1 MVCGSTTGSV
11 AIDAAGL
18 APSGRLPVTG
28 ARIAG
33 VLLAIAATVIGAIGA
48 RGALEPLLLGLALLG
63 GAGMS
68 MQSAANGR
76 LGRATGEPFVAS
88 FTNSSLGLAALAIVA
103 AITLATH
110 DVGALPANPALY
122 LGGLLGA
129 FVVVVSLTA
138 VQTLGVLRLGLA
150 TVAGQTAG
158 ALVIDLAAPAP
169 GEVVTAGT
177 VIGVRADARRRR
189 GQRPRPPRPLSARPV
204 RAHGYGLAV
213 LELRVYGESGAL
225 ADAGRELERDGRVRH
240 VALAPALDAG
250 SGVLTGVVQPDAADI
265 VLRRLA
271 ERGIAPRDM
280 SISRSDDIGLGS
292 AGPQAALIWAD
303 VLGQAGRY
311 ARLVGRYLVFMV
323 AAGVIAGFGVIELN
337 QILIVGAMAVSPD
350 ALPIA
355 ATAIGIVAGRGRA
368 RRARTGHPDARAVR
382 GGDGRVRREP
392 RARPHR
398 RAAASTSRSA
408 RPRSPASRRSTRRRS
423 AWPWPRGWPG
433 CWPSRRARAPAS
445 ASRSR

>member
-1 MVCGSTTGSV
+1 LSATVARPRGPAALLATPARAVAVTFVAGGTISLQSYLNGRLGRQLDSATVASTINNLVAMLAALAVVLATGAIPRAIARLRALGRPPWWQFTGGLFGAALVLISTAAAPQVGVALLTVAVVCGSTTGSV

-18 APSGRLPVTG
+18 APSGRLAVTG

-158 ALVIDLAAPAP
+158 ALVIDLVAPAP

-177 VIGVRADARRRR
+177 VIGV
-189 GQRPRPPRPLSARPV
+189 
-204 RAHGYGLAV
+204 
-213 LELRVYGESGAL
+213 
-225 ADAGRELERDGRVRH
+225 
-240 VALAPALDAG
+240 
-250 SGVLTGVVQPDAADI
+250 VLTLVAVV
-265 VLRRLA
+265 
-271 ERGIAPRDM
+271 
-280 SISRSDDIGLGS
+280 
-292 AGPQAALIWAD
+292 
-303 VLGQAGRY
+303 
-311 ARLVGRYLVFMV
+311 
-323 AAGVIAGFGVIELN
+323 
-337 QILIVGAMAVSPD
+337 VS
-350 ALPIA
+350 
-355 ATAIGIVAGRGRA
+355 GRGRPA
-368 RRARTGHPDARAVR
+368 R
-382 GGDGRVRREP
+382 
-392 RARPHR
+392 
-398 RAAASTSRSA
+398 
-408 RPRSPASRRSTRRRS
+408 
-423 AWPWPRGWPG
+423 
-433 CWPSRRARAPAS
+433 
-445 ASRSR
+445 

>member
-18 APSGRLPVTG
+18 APSGRLAVTG

-158 ALVIDLAAPAP
+158 ALVIDLVAPAP

-177 VIGVRADARRRR
+177 VIGV
-189 GQRPRPPRPLSARPV
+189 
-204 RAHGYGLAV
+204 
-213 LELRVYGESGAL
+213 
-225 ADAGRELERDGRVRH
+225 
-240 VALAPALDAG
+240 
-250 SGVLTGVVQPDAADI
+250 VLTLVAVV
-265 VLRRLA
+265 
-271 ERGIAPRDM
+271 
-280 SISRSDDIGLGS
+280 
-292 AGPQAALIWAD
+292 
-303 VLGQAGRY
+303 
-311 ARLVGRYLVFMV
+311 
-323 AAGVIAGFGVIELN
+323 
-337 QILIVGAMAVSPD
+337 VS
-350 ALPIA
+350 
-355 ATAIGIVAGRGRA
+355 GRGRPA
-368 RRARTGHPDARAVR
+368 R
-382 GGDGRVRREP
+382 
-392 RARPHR
+392 
-398 RAAASTSRSA
+398 
-408 RPRSPASRRSTRRRS
+408 
-423 AWPWPRGWPG
+423 
-433 CWPSRRARAPAS
+433 
-445 ASRSR
+445 

>member
-1 MVCGSTTGSV
+1 MSATVARPRGPAALLATPARAVAVTFFAGGMISLQSYLNGRLGRQLDSATVASTINNLVAMLAALAVVLATGAIPRAIARLRALGRPPWWQFTGGLFGAALVLISTAAAPQVGVALLTVAVVCGSTTGSV

-18 APSGRLPVTG
+18 APSGRLAVTG

-158 ALVIDLAAPAP
+158 ALVIDLVAPAP

-177 VIGVRADARRRR
+177 VIGV
-189 GQRPRPPRPLSARPV
+189 
-204 RAHGYGLAV
+204 
-213 LELRVYGESGAL
+213 
-225 ADAGRELERDGRVRH
+225 
-240 VALAPALDAG
+240 
-250 SGVLTGVVQPDAADI
+250 VLTLVAVV
-265 VLRRLA
+265 
-271 ERGIAPRDM
+271 
-280 SISRSDDIGLGS
+280 
-292 AGPQAALIWAD
+292 
-303 VLGQAGRY
+303 
-311 ARLVGRYLVFMV
+311 
-323 AAGVIAGFGVIELN
+323 
-337 QILIVGAMAVSPD
+337 VS
-350 ALPIA
+350 
-355 ATAIGIVAGRGRA
+355 GRGR
-368 RRARTGHPDARAVR
+368 
-382 GGDGRVRREP
+382 
-392 RARPHR
+392 
-398 RAAASTSRSA
+398 
-408 RPRSPASRRSTRRRS
+408 PA
-423 AWPWPRGWPG
+423 G
-433 CWPSRRARAPAS
+433 
-445 ASRSR
+445 

>member
-1 MVCGSTTGSV
+1 MSTTVSRSRGPAALLATPARAVAVTFVAGSTISLQSYLNGRLGRQLDSATVASTINNLVAMLAALAVVLATGAIPRAIARLRALGRPPWWQFSGGLFGAALVLISTAAAPQVGVALLTVAVVCGSTTGSV

-18 APSGRLPVTG
+18 APAGRLPVTA

-63 GAGMS
+63 GAGMA

-88 FTNSSLGLAALAIVA
+88 LTNSSIGLAALALVA

-158 ALVIDLAAPAP
+158 ALVIDLVAPAP

-177 VIGVRADARRRR
+177 VIGV
-189 GQRPRPPRPLSARPV
+189 
-204 RAHGYGLAV
+204 
-213 LELRVYGESGAL
+213 
-225 ADAGRELERDGRVRH
+225 
-240 VALAPALDAG
+240 
-250 SGVLTGVVQPDAADI
+250 VLTLVAVV
-265 VLRRLA
+265 
-271 ERGIAPRDM
+271 
-280 SISRSDDIGLGS
+280 
-292 AGPQAALIWAD
+292 
-303 VLGQAGRY
+303 
-311 ARLVGRYLVFMV
+311 
-323 AAGVIAGFGVIELN
+323 
-337 QILIVGAMAVSPD
+337 VS
-350 ALPIA
+350 
-355 ATAIGIVAGRGRA
+355 GRGR
-368 RRARTGHPDARAVR
+368 RAR
-382 GGDGRVRREP
+382 
-392 RARPHR
+392 
-398 RAAASTSRSA
+398 
-408 RPRSPASRRSTRRRS
+408 
-423 AWPWPRGWPG
+423 
-433 CWPSRRARAPAS
+433 
-445 ASRSR
+445 

>member
-1 MVCGSTTGSV
+1 MSATVARPRGPAALLATPARAVAVTFVAGGMISLQSYLNGRLGRQLDSATVASTINNLVAMLAALAVVLATGAIPRAIARLRALGRPPWWQFTGGLFGAALVLISTAAAPQVGVALLTVAVVCGSTTGSV

-158 ALVIDLAAPAP
+158 ALVIDLVAPAP

-177 VIGVRADARRRR
+177 VIGV
-189 GQRPRPPRPLSARPV
+189 
-204 RAHGYGLAV
+204 
-213 LELRVYGESGAL
+213 
-225 ADAGRELERDGRVRH
+225 
-240 VALAPALDAG
+240 
-250 SGVLTGVVQPDAADI
+250 VLTLVAVV
-265 VLRRLA
+265 
-271 ERGIAPRDM
+271 
-280 SISRSDDIGLGS
+280 
-292 AGPQAALIWAD
+292 
-303 VLGQAGRY
+303 
-311 ARLVGRYLVFMV
+311 
-323 AAGVIAGFGVIELN
+323 
-337 QILIVGAMAVSPD
+337 VS
-350 ALPIA
+350 
-355 ATAIGIVAGRGRA
+355 GRGR
-368 RRARTGHPDARAVR
+368 RAR
-382 GGDGRVRREP
+382 
-392 RARPHR
+392 
-398 RAAASTSRSA
+398 
-408 RPRSPASRRSTRRRS
+408 
-423 AWPWPRGWPG
+423 
-433 CWPSRRARAPAS
+433 
-445 ASRSR
+445 

>member
-1 MVCGSTTGSV
+1 MSTTVSRSRGPAALLATPARAVALTFVAGSMISLQSYLNGRLGRQLDSATVASTINNLVAMLAALAVVLATGAIPRAIARLRALGRPPWWQFSGGLFGAALVLISTAAAPQVGVALLTVAVVCGSTTGSV

-18 APSGRLPVTG
+18 APAGRLPVTA
-28 ARIAG
+28 ARVAG

-158 ALVIDLAAPAP
+158 ALVIDLVAPVP
-169 GEVVTAGT
+169 GEVVTPGT
-177 VIGVRADARRRR
+177 VLGV
-189 GQRPRPPRPLSARPV
+189 
-204 RAHGYGLAV
+204 
-213 LELRVYGESGAL
+213 
-225 ADAGRELERDGRVRH
+225 
-240 VALAPALDAG
+240 
-250 SGVLTGVVQPDAADI
+250 VLTLVAVV
-265 VLRRLA
+265 
-271 ERGIAPRDM
+271 
-280 SISRSDDIGLGS
+280 
-292 AGPQAALIWAD
+292 
-303 VLGQAGRY
+303 
-311 ARLVGRYLVFMV
+311 
-323 AAGVIAGFGVIELN
+323 
-337 QILIVGAMAVSPD
+337 VS
-350 ALPIA
+350 
-355 ATAIGIVAGRGRA
+355 GRGR
-368 RRARTGHPDARAVR
+368 RDR
-382 GGDGRVRREP
+382 
-392 RARPHR
+392 
-398 RAAASTSRSA
+398 
-408 RPRSPASRRSTRRRS
+408 
-423 AWPWPRGWPG
+423 
-433 CWPSRRARAPAS
+433 
-445 ASRSR
+445 

>member
-1 MVCGSTTGSV
+1 LSATVSRPRGPAALLATPARAVAVTFVAGGTISLQSYLNGRLGRQLDSATVASTINNLVAMLAALAVVLATGAIPRAIARLRALGRPPWWQFTGGLFGAALVLISTAAAPQVGVALLTVAVVCGSTTGSV

-18 APSGRLPVTG
+18 APSGRLAVTG

-88 FTNSSLGLAALAIVA
+88 FTNSSLGLAALSIVA

-158 ALVIDLAAPAP
+158 ALVIDLVAPAP

-177 VIGVRADARRRR
+177 VIGV
-189 GQRPRPPRPLSARPV
+189 
-204 RAHGYGLAV
+204 
-213 LELRVYGESGAL
+213 
-225 ADAGRELERDGRVRH
+225 
-240 VALAPALDAG
+240 
-250 SGVLTGVVQPDAADI
+250 VLTLVAVV
-265 VLRRLA
+265 
-271 ERGIAPRDM
+271 
-280 SISRSDDIGLGS
+280 
-292 AGPQAALIWAD
+292 
-303 VLGQAGRY
+303 
-311 ARLVGRYLVFMV
+311 
-323 AAGVIAGFGVIELN
+323 
-337 QILIVGAMAVSPD
+337 VS
-350 ALPIA
+350 
-355 ATAIGIVAGRGRA
+355 GRGRPA
-368 RRARTGHPDARAVR
+368 R
-382 GGDGRVRREP
+382 
-392 RARPHR
+392 
-398 RAAASTSRSA
+398 
-408 RPRSPASRRSTRRRS
+408 
-423 AWPWPRGWPG
+423 
-433 CWPSRRARAPAS
+433 
-445 ASRSR
+445 

>member
-1 MVCGSTTGSV
+1 MSTTVSRSRGPAALLATPARAVAVTFVAGSMISLQSYLNGRLGRQLDSATVASTINNLVAMLAALAVVLATGAIPRAIARLRALGRPPWWQFSGGLFGAALVLISTAAAPQVGVALLTVAVVCGSTTGSV

-18 APSGRLPVTG
+18 APAGRLPVTA

-63 GAGMS
+63 GAGMA

-88 FTNSSLGLAALAIVA
+88 LTNSSIGLAALALVA

-158 ALVIDLAAPAP
+158 ALVIDLVAPAP

-177 VIGVRADARRRR
+177 VIGV
-189 GQRPRPPRPLSARPV
+189 
-204 RAHGYGLAV
+204 
-213 LELRVYGESGAL
+213 
-225 ADAGRELERDGRVRH
+225 
-240 VALAPALDAG
+240 
-250 SGVLTGVVQPDAADI
+250 VLTLVAVV
-265 VLRRLA
+265 
-271 ERGIAPRDM
+271 
-280 SISRSDDIGLGS
+280 
-292 AGPQAALIWAD
+292 
-303 VLGQAGRY
+303 
-311 ARLVGRYLVFMV
+311 
-323 AAGVIAGFGVIELN
+323 
-337 QILIVGAMAVSPD
+337 VS
-350 ALPIA
+350 
-355 ATAIGIVAGRGRA
+355 GRGR
-368 RRARTGHPDARAVR
+368 RAR
-382 GGDGRVRREP
+382 
-392 RARPHR
+392 
-398 RAAASTSRSA
+398 
-408 RPRSPASRRSTRRRS
+408 
-423 AWPWPRGWPG
+423 
-433 CWPSRRARAPAS
+433 
-445 ASRSR
+445 

>member
-1 MVCGSTTGSV
+1 LSATVSRPRGPAALLATPARAVAVTFVAGSMISLQSYLNGRLGRQLDSATVASTINNLVAMLAALAVVLATGAIPRAIARLRALGRPPWWQFTGGLFGAALVLISTAAAPEVGVALLTVAVVCGSTTGSV

-18 APSGRLPVTG
+18 APSGRLAVTG

-63 GAGMS
+63 GAGMA

-158 ALVIDLAAPAP
+158 ALVIDLVAPAP

-177 VIGVRADARRRR
+177 VIGV
-189 GQRPRPPRPLSARPV
+189 
-204 RAHGYGLAV
+204 
-213 LELRVYGESGAL
+213 
-225 ADAGRELERDGRVRH
+225 
-240 VALAPALDAG
+240 
-250 SGVLTGVVQPDAADI
+250 VLTLVAVV
-265 VLRRLA
+265 
-271 ERGIAPRDM
+271 
-280 SISRSDDIGLGS
+280 
-292 AGPQAALIWAD
+292 
-303 VLGQAGRY
+303 
-311 ARLVGRYLVFMV
+311 
-323 AAGVIAGFGVIELN
+323 
-337 QILIVGAMAVSPD
+337 VS
-350 ALPIA
+350 
-355 ATAIGIVAGRGRA
+355 GRGR
-368 RRARTGHPDARAVR
+368 RAR
-382 GGDGRVRREP
+382 
-392 RARPHR
+392 
-398 RAAASTSRSA
+398 
-408 RPRSPASRRSTRRRS
+408 
-423 AWPWPRGWPG
+423 
-433 CWPSRRARAPAS
+433 
-445 ASRSR
+445 